1 MTTEKFTITFKG
13 VLAVHLMEFD
23 YNGKHYSYHGRK
35 LENAVARLT
44 APGGPQPRGT
54 SAQRTAELVVWGNA
68 CHDWKRVTGKLPG

>member
-1 MTTEKFTITFKG
+1 MTPINPDLERLTFTLI
-13 VLAVHLMEFD
+13 MEFD

-68 CHDWKRVTGKLPG
+68 CHDWKRVTGKLPD